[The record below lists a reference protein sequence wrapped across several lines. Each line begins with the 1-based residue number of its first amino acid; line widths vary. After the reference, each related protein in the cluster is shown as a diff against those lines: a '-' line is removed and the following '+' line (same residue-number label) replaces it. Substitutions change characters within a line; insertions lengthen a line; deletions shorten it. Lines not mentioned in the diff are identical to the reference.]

1 MNKLNN
7 SYKTI
12 GEVAKLLGLNSKKG
26 QPLTTHTIRYWEKE
40 FKQIKPKMINNRRYY
55 SNEQIE
61 IIKMIKFLLKNKR
74 LTIAGVKHLLN
85 LKINKL
91 DDTNIDSLKADYLKD
106 KLKLRSKI
114 LLDKIK
120 KIKSYGKK
128 NTS

>member
-1 MNKLNN
+1 MKKLFNITEVSNMLKLANPKNNKPLNH
-7 SYKTI
+7 I
-12 GEVAKLLGLNSKKG
+12 L
-26 QPLTTHTIRYWEKE
+26 RYWEKE

>member
-1 MNKLNN
+1 MKKLFNITEVSSILKLINPKNNKPLNH
-7 SYKTI
+7 I
-12 GEVAKLLGLNSKKG
+12 L
-26 QPLTTHTIRYWEKE
+26 RYWEKE

-61 IIKMIKFLLKNKR
+61 IIKMIKFLLKNEG

-85 LKINKL
+85 SKINKL
-91 DDTNIDSLKADYLKD
+91 DDTNIHSLKAGYLKD
-106 KLKLRSKI
+106 RLKLKSKL

-120 KIKSYGKK
+120 KIRSYGKK